1 MEEVVSSDFFSA
13 LTLLADF
20 LDTLDL
26 AEEFLDSACFLLV
39 EAVDLTLWGRWRS
52 VGAVST
58 SWAISCWLDALDT
71 ELSELREDGLDAAE
85 AALVSGALAASL
97 EPLLSLDWDLSLS
110 ALTETRSDLEADL
123 DRGCWQK
130 KMCSELFDLNFN
142 LSWKEYFCLWVYFV
156 VNIWQHSNGP
166 LLIGLK
172 EL

>member
-1 MEEVVSSDFFSA
+1 MSSDLFSA

-52 VGAVST
+52 V
-58 SWAISCWLDALDT
+58 AISCWLDALDT

-97 EPLLSLDWDLSLS
+97 EPLLSLD
-110 ALTETRSDLEADL
+110 
-123 DRGCWQK
+123 
-130 KMCSELFDLNFN
+130 
-142 LSWKEYFCLWVYFV
+142 
-156 VNIWQHSNGP
+156 
-166 LLIGLK
+166 
-172 EL
+172 